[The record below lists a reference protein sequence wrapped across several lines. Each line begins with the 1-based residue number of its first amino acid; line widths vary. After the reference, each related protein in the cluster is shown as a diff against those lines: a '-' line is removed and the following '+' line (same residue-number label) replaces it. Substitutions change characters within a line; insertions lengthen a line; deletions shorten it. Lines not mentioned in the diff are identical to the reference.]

1 MNEVTQLNKIK
12 ILIADDI
19 EETRSL
25 LKQVLTLDNEHFD
38 IVGEASNGAEA
49 VSLCGK
55 LKPDIILMDVNM
67 PIKNGLEATEEIT
80 NLYPQTSVIIMSVQS
95 ETEYLKTAMVA
106 GAKGYVLKPIN
117 HEEIS
122 ELIQKTYDKYKDI
135 RPQKQE
141 KKREGKLISFYSFK
155 GGVGKSIL
163 ALNSSVILSNKLKKK
178 VLLIDMDLH
187 FGDISL
193 LTNKHLE
200 KTILDLIDDDA
211 MDSYESVSN
220 YFYNYSDNLD
230 ILFAPLSPEG
240 AEYVSRSS
248 IESIIELVRDE
259 YDYIVFDTGVNFNE
273 HTLFAL
279 DIADTIYFV
288 SSMEMTSI
296 KNSKLGLG
304 VMKSLNYDDD
314 KVKIIINIA
323 SEKFGISK
331 RDIEKVFDRPIETY
345 IAEESKYIRLSV
357 NRGQALADDSKGRST
372 KFYKS
377 LFKLCK
383 EF

>member
-1 MNEVTQLNKIK
+1 MNKIK

-25 LKQVLTLDNEHFD
+25 LKQVLTLDNEHFE
-38 IVGEASNGAEA
+38 IVGEASDGQEA
-49 VSLCGK
+49 VKLCGK

-80 NLYPQTSVIIMSVQS
+80 GLYPRTSVIIMSVQS

-117 HEEIS
+117 HEEVS

-135 RPQKQE
+135 APAKSE
-141 KKREGKLISFYSFK
+141 KKRETKLLSFYSFK
-155 GGVGKSIL
+155 GGVGKSVL
-163 ALNSSVILSNKLKKK
+163 ALNSSVILSSKLKKK
-178 VLLIDMDLH
+178 VLLVDLDLH

-211 MDSYESVSN
+211 LDSYETASS
-220 YFYNYSDNLD
+220 YFYSYSENLD

-240 AEYVSRSS
+240 AEYVSRAS
-248 IESIIELVRDE
+248 IESVIEIVKDQ
-259 YDYIVFDTGVNFNE
+259 YDFIVFDTGVNFSE
-273 HTLFAL
+273 HTLYAL
-279 DIADTIYFV
+279 DISSTIYFV

-314 KVKIIINIA
+314 KVKILINNA

-331 RDIEKVFDRPIETY
+331 KDIEKVFDRPIETY
-345 IAEESKYIRLSV
+345 IAEETKQLRLSV

-377 LFKLCK
+377 LYKLCK